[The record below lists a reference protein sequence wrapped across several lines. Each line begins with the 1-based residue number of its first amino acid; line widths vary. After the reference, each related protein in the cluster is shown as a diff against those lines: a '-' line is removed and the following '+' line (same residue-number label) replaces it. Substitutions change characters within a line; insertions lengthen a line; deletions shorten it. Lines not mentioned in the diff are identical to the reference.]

1 MANKCKKDEGPP
13 PPAAWLATFSDL
25 NSLLMTF
32 FVMLFSMS
40 SISPG
45 KFQQAAVSFRSP
57 FSGTPPSVLTG
68 GRSLSE
74 ESLITSNPGIRAEL
88 FRLQD
93 NPKYKGRISIE
104 ENDKG
109 TIIKMQDIAF
119 FEPGSAQLTA
129 DAKELLYKLGI
140 ILLEHSTNAIEVYG
154 FTDDRPPA
162 KISIYPS
169 NWHLGAARAASV
181 AKFFADEMKQ
191 KRTLE
196 RLAEVKAGKFD
207 PEYYYNAERF
217 FPIAV
222 GDKEIKKDIDNL
234 KSYIEAQKLKLKE
247 EFEQGRINI
256 SDLKLKEN
264 ELDKNYK
271 EELEDLRKKYRRID
285 LLILRQRLR

>member
-1 MANKCKKDEGPP
+1 MAKCKKEEGPP
-13 PPAAWLATFSDL
+13 PPPGWMATFSDL

-40 SISPG
+40 SVSPG

-74 ESLITSNPGIRAEL
+74 ESLITSNPGIRVEL

-93 NPKYKGRISIE
+93 NPKYKGRITIE
-104 ENDKG
+104 ENDRG
-109 TIIKMQDIAF
+109 TIIKMQDMAF
-119 FEPGSAQLTA
+119 FEPGSARLTA

-140 ILLEHSTNAIEVYG
+140 ILIEHSNNEIEIYG
-154 FTDDRPPA
+154 FTDDRPPQNT
-162 KISIYPS
+162 SIYPS
-169 NWHLGAARAASV
+169 NWHLAAARAASV
-181 AKFFADEMKQ
+181 AKFYADEMKQ

-196 RLAEVKAGKFD
+196 RLADVKEGKFD
-207 PEYYYNAERF
+207 PEYYYNADRF

-222 GDKEIKKDIDNL
+222 GDKDIINDIENL
-234 KSYIEAQKLKLKE
+234 KSNIEAQKLKLKE
-247 EFEQGRINI
+247 DFEKGKINI
-256 SDLKLKEN
+256 SNMKLEEKKLE
-264 ELDKNYK
+264 EQYKKN
-271 EELEDLRKKYRRID
+271 LEILRKKYRRID